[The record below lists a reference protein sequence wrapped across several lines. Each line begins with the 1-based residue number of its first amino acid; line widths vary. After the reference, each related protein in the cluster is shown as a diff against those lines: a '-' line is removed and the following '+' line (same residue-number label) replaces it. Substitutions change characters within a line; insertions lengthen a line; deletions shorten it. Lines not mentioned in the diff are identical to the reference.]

1 MTEPDVFS
9 STAEAMIYDLRKMLE
24 MIIIAHETGRNEPLQ
39 AAVEAA
45 IARLAEMGMPSP
57 IRALNKETTNDQ

>member
-1 MTEPDVFS
+1 MSEPVVFS

-57 IRALNKETTNDQ
+57 IRELNKDTTND

>member
-1 MTEPDVFS
+1 MTDPDFFS
-9 STAEAMIYDLRKMLE
+9 STAEATIYDLRKMLE
-24 MIIIAHETGRNEPLQ
+24 MIIIAHETVRNEPLQ

-57 IRALNKETTNDQ
+57 IRALNKDTTNDQ